1 MLTHEAVSPYPRR
14 MDLRVF
20 VAVGAALGVL
30 FLALAVAW
38 AVRDIGVVGMML
50 VTAVLTLAG
59 VAGIAFGMRRLAPK
73 LDS

>member
-1 MLTHEAVSPYPRR
+1 

-38 AVRDIGVVGMML
+38 AVRDVGVVGMML
-50 VTAVLTLAG
+50 VTAGVTLAG
-59 VAGIAFGMRRLAPK
+59 VGVVAFGVRRLPR
-73 LDS
+73 